1 MCFGNLST
9 VVPSSYKRRQVFDV
23 PPVQLE
29 ITAHLVEMKQC
40 PHCQQTVCAA
50 FPPDVS
56 QPVQYGPRFLAQ
68 ASYLNTYH
76 LIPMDCTAELL
87 GDFYGQ
93 TPAPALILG
102 ANEAVKVG
110 VHLHWRPFL
119 NR

>member
-1 MCFGNLST
+1 
-9 VVPSSYKRRQVFDV
+9 
-23 PPVQLE
+23 
-29 ITAHLVEMKQC
+29 MKQC

-76 LIPMDCTAELL
+76 LIPMDRTAELL

-93 TPAPALILG
+93 TPAPALT
-102 ANEAVKVG
+102 VVPMKRSRWG